1 MRKTQKNE
9 AKQKTKL
16 KTKTK
21 NKYFQSVK
29 DKEDVSKSKCFCK
42 VIKPFNSDKNL
53 TSNKI
58 TRNETNKL
66 IKN

>member
-21 NKYFQSVK
+21 TNIFKASRTKRMYPRASVFAK
-29 DKEDVSKSKCFCK
+29 QL
-42 VIKPFNSDKNL
+42 NHL
-53 TSNKI
+53 TVTKI
-58 TRNETNKL
+58 
-66 IKN
+66 